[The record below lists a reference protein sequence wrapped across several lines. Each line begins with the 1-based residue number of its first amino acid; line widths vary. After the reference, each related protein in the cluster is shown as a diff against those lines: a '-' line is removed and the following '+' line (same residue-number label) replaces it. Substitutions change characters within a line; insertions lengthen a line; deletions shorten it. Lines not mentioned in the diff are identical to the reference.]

1 MEILVIMTLMKM
13 LAFTLML
20 GLVGCGENEAP
31 AVNESVPSNVENA
44 SEEAVDILIGAEA
57 NNDEV
62 EEIIEEVLISTN
74 VPPKAAVESL
84 EPVVVVEQSVEESVI
99 DLPKPVEP
107 RQLTVLAGETKFG
120 PKVLFA
126 NPGDKICWA
135 NMTIHDSQ
143 SIEGL
148 IPEGAEPWHIALGR
162 NGCVTL
168 TVEGVYIYKCNPHYP
183 VGMAGAIIVGKANN
197 IAQIEANVTGRAKG
211 VVIKVKRALEQ

>member
-1 MEILVIMTLMKM
+1 MLQIKTLIS
-13 LAFTLML
+13 LIICCL
-20 GLVGCGENEAP
+20 LVGLTACGDSQEVVEKKASSELTETSKSP
-31 AVNESVPSNVENA
+31 VVVKSVESVPAEPKLEDAVEDI
-44 SEEAVDILIGAEA
+44 EVDVIEVVTT
-57 NNDEV
+57 EV
-62 EEIIEEVLISTN
+62 EAPVT
-74 VPPKAAVESL
+74 ES
-84 EPVVVVEQSVEESVI
+84 VEQAAQEIAEVI
-99 DLPKPVEP
+99 EP
-107 RQLTVLAGETKFG
+107 RQLTVLAGATSFS

-126 NPGDKICWA
+126 NPGDEICWT
-135 NMTIHDSQ
+135 NMTAHDSQ

-197 IAQIEANVTGRAKG
+197 IEQIEVNATGRAKG